1 MSKLFYKVVI
11 FEVRNISCS
20 QEEVELLLDVFKSS
34 VKKMATTLA
43 RKAYYEMI
51 DFRFSG
57 AKVAAFSLK
66 IERKP
71 VEAPFTLKDDDL
83 FVGTFKSGADAL
95 EIFAKLEKE

>member
-20 QEEVELLLDVFKSS
+20 QEEVELLLDIFKSS

-51 DFRFSG
+51 DFRFSS

-71 VEAPFTLKDDDL
+71 VETPFTLKDNDL
-83 FVGTFKSGADAL
+83 FVGTFKSGADTL

>member
-1 MSKLFYKVVI
+1 MFYKVVI

-20 QEEVELLLDVFKSS
+20 QEEVELLLDIFKSS

-51 DFRFSG
+51 DFRFTD
-57 AKVAAFSLK
+57 KVAAFSLK

-71 VEAPFTLKDDDL
+71 VETPFTLKDDDL
-83 FVGTFKSGADAL
+83 FIGTFKSGADAL